1 MDLDSLI
8 ERKRERFEQL
18 EREIADPRLFENR
31 KRAGEIMR
39 EHASIKE
46 LLGRWKRLETARRQ
60 LDDNRELAT
69 SRDVEI
75 AAMADDEIPDLEER
89 VTDLER
95 EIQIDLLPP
104 DENEDRDAIVE
115 IRAGTGGSEAAI
127 FAADLYRMYNR
138 YAEAAGLKTEDLE
151 SSPSEL
157 GGLKEVIFRVSGE
170 SVFRKLRYE
179 SGVHRVQR
187 VPATEAQGRIHT
199 STATVAVLPEAQDV
213 DVELKPD
220 DLRIEVSRAGG
231 PGGQGVNTTDSAVQV
246 LHIPTGRIVRCQ
258 DGRSQIKNKERALS
272 ILRARLLERK
282 QREEAEKYSAQ
293 RRGQIGTGGREEK
306 IRTYNFPQN
315 RVTDHRIG
323 LTLYNLD
330 RVMEGDLGE
339 LIRALQVADVAE
351 RLKESAV
358 LSELESSSPLRISLH
373 QFEAD
378 SARNLLTTL
387 RLDYERMT
395 VLDVLQSTTA
405 YFKKR
410 GIENPRLNAEHLLA
424 HALGRTRMELYLEFE
439 RTLGEVEL
447 APLRKL
453 VQRRGEGEPL
463 QHLLGTVEFCG
474 DTFLCDNRALV
485 PATRNR
491 AVRGT
496 RRIKNRESRIEN
508 RGRWNRQRRDCAQSG
523 KKISRGTN
531 FRRGR
536 LGRCAR
542 PHARKRDP
550 ARLKWTRPIEKKQSS

>member
-18 EREIADPRLFENR
+18 EREIADPRLFDNR

-89 VTDLER
+89 VLGLER
-95 EIQIDLLPP
+95 EIQIGLLPP

-127 FAADLYRMYNR
+127 FAADLYRMYTR
-138 YAEAAGLKTEDLE
+138 HAETAGLKTEDLE

-157 GGLKEVIFRVSGE
+157 GGLKDVIFRVSGE

-246 LHIPTGRIVRCQ
+246 LHIPTGTIVRCQ
-258 DGRSQIKNKERALS
+258 DGRSQIKNKDRALS

-358 LSELESSSPLRISLH
+358 
-373 QFEAD
+373 
-378 SARNLLTTL
+378 SAN
-387 RLDYERMT
+387 
-395 VLDVLQSTTA
+395 
-405 YFKKR
+405 
-410 GIENPRLNAEHLLA
+410 
-424 HALGRTRMELYLEFE
+424 
-439 RTLGEVEL
+439 
-447 APLRKL
+447 
-453 VQRRGEGEPL
+453 
-463 QHLLGTVEFCG
+463 
-474 DTFLCDNRALV
+474 
-485 PATRNR
+485 
-491 AVRGT
+491 
-496 RRIKNRESRIEN
+496 
-508 RGRWNRQRRDCAQSG
+508 
-523 KKISRGTN
+523 
-531 FRRGR
+531 
-536 LGRCAR
+536 
-542 PHARKRDP
+542 
-550 ARLKWTRPIEKKQSS
+550 

>member
-1 MDLDSLI
+1 MDLNLLI

-18 EREIADPRLFENR
+18 EREMADPRFFENR

-39 EHASIKE
+39 EHANIKE
-46 LLGRWKRLETARRQ
+46 MIARWDELESAQRQ

-75 AAMADDEIPDLEER
+75 AAMADDEIPDLEKR
-89 VTDLER
+89 VADLER
-95 EIQIDLLPP
+95 EIQVGMLPP
-104 DENEDRDAIVE
+104 DENENRDAIVE

-138 YAEAAGLKTEDLE
+138 YAEAAGLTTEDLE

-170 SVFRKLRYE
+170 SVFRKLRHE

-199 STATVAVLPEAQDV
+199 STATVAVLPEAEEVDV
-213 DVELKPD
+213 DLKPE

-246 LHIPTGRIVRCQ
+246 LHIPSGTIVRCQ

-330 RVMEGDLGE
+330 RVMNGDLGE
-339 LIRALQVADVAE
+339 LIQALQAAGVKE
-351 RLKESAV
+351 RLGNVVEGAA
-358 LSELESSSPLRISLH
+358 SSTP
-373 QFEAD
+373 
-378 SARNLLTTL
+378 
-387 RLDYERMT
+387 
-395 VLDVLQSTTA
+395 
-405 YFKKR
+405 
-410 GIENPRLNAEHLLA
+410 
-424 HALGRTRMELYLEFE
+424 
-439 RTLGEVEL
+439 
-447 APLRKL
+447 
-453 VQRRGEGEPL
+453 
-463 QHLLGTVEFCG
+463 
-474 DTFLCDNRALV
+474 
-485 PATRNR
+485 
-491 AVRGT
+491 
-496 RRIKNRESRIEN
+496 
-508 RGRWNRQRRDCAQSG
+508 
-523 KKISRGTN
+523 
-531 FRRGR
+531 
-536 LGRCAR
+536 
-542 PHARKRDP
+542 
-550 ARLKWTRPIEKKQSS
+550 

>member
-8 ERKRERFEQL
+8 QRKRERFEQL
-18 EREIADPRLFENR
+18 EREIADPRLFDNR

-39 EHASIKE
+39 EHAGIKE

-75 AAMADDEIPDLEER
+75 AAMANDEIPDLEER

-95 EIQIDLLPP
+95 EIQIGLLPP

-151 SSPSEL
+151 SSSSEL

-187 VPATEAQGRIHT
+187 VPTTEAQGRIHT

-246 LHIPTGRIVRCQ
+246 LHIPTGTIVRCQ

-282 QREEAEKYSAQ
+282 QRDEAEKYSAQ

-306 IRTYNFPQN
+306 IRTYNFPQD

-358 LSELESSSPLRISLH
+358 
-373 QFEAD
+373 
-378 SARNLLTTL
+378 
-387 RLDYERMT
+387 
-395 VLDVLQSTTA
+395 V
-405 YFKKR
+405 
-410 GIENPRLNAEHLLA
+410 
-424 HALGRTRMELYLEFE
+424 
-439 RTLGEVEL
+439 
-447 APLRKL
+447 
-453 VQRRGEGEPL
+453 
-463 QHLLGTVEFCG
+463 
-474 DTFLCDNRALV
+474 
-485 PATRNR
+485 
-491 AVRGT
+491 
-496 RRIKNRESRIEN
+496 
-508 RGRWNRQRRDCAQSG
+508 
-523 KKISRGTN
+523 
-531 FRRGR
+531 
-536 LGRCAR
+536 
-542 PHARKRDP
+542 
-550 ARLKWTRPIEKKQSS
+550 